1 MLTSLSFIFGPIF
14 RREYKEFLKMQDDAW
29 GTGDVTNSGLAD
41 KRESKR
47 KSIINRKSRVS
58 FR

>member
-1 MLTSLSFIFGPIF
+1 MVQFF